1 MVGSEK
7 VFLVIGLINL
17 ILLPIVGIYLTRA
30 YLEKPWF
37 RKRFLGDI
45 QNVERRRELRQ
56 KILIGI
62 PVYTRLYRAFW
73 GICIVYTLLAVA
85 LSYYLVKSGSPGI
98 WFSVLSFIGSV
109 LLIVLVMLKIII
121 LTRQYVARR
130 LDEANSTWW

>member
-1 MVGSEK
+1 M
-7 VFLVIGLINL
+7 FLVIGLVNL

-45 QNVERRRELRQ
+45 QSAERRREVQQ
-56 KILIGI
+56 KVLMGI
-62 PVYTRLYRAFW
+62 PVYTRLFRAFSVF
-73 GICIVYTLLAVA
+73 CIVYVLLAVA
-85 LSYYLVKSGSPGI
+85 LYHRLVESDSPGI
-98 WFSVLSFIGSV
+98 WPSVLSFIGSV

-130 LDEANSTWW
+130 LDEVNSTWW